1 MLDIGFTELLLVAVI
16 ALVVLGPERLP
27 QAIRTTAYWVGKIR
41 RSFQSVKEEL
51 EKEIDADGIKQ
62 QLHNEA
68 VMKELNKTREQFQSQ
83 INDIK
88 KTVSIDPVQEG
99 SVSDDVASKERTPEK
114 NHSDMTGSAAIDA
127 LNEDKTVEKKAVN
140 DSGVHPL
147 QDKDRQ

>member
-51 EKEIDADGIKQ
+51 EREIDADGIKQ

-83 INDIK
+83 INDLK
-88 KTVSIDPVQEG
+88 KSVSIDPAEDQTSSGVTTSSKGESD
-99 SVSDDVASKERTPEK
+99 SVSRDDS
-114 NHSDMTGSAAIDA
+114 
-127 LNEDKTVEKKAVN
+127 VEKKVVN
-140 DSGVHPL
+140 DTSAHRSKEKGG
-147 QDKDRQ
+147 Q

>member
-51 EKEIDADGIKQ
+51 EREIDADGIKQ

-83 INDIK
+83 INDLK
-88 KTVSIDPVQEG
+88 RSVSIDPGEDQTYSGVNTPPKSDSG
-99 SVSDDVASKERTPEK
+99 SVSGDD
-114 NHSDMTGSAAIDA
+114 SA
-127 LNEDKTVEKKAVN
+127 NKQAVN
-140 DSGVHPL
+140 DTSTHLSQEKGSN
-147 QDKDRQ
+147 

>member
-51 EKEIDADGIKQ
+51 EREIDADGIKQ

-83 INDIK
+83 INDLK
-88 KTVSIDPVQEG
+88 KSVSIDPAEDQTSSGVTTSPKGESG
-99 SVSDDVASKERTPEK
+99 SVSGDDS
-114 NHSDMTGSAAIDA
+114 
-127 LNEDKTVEKKAVN
+127 VEKKVVN
-140 DSGVHPL
+140 GTSAHLSKEEGG
-147 QDKDRQ
+147 Q

>member
-51 EKEIDADGIKQ
+51 EREIDADGIKQ

-83 INDIK
+83 INDLK
-88 KTVSIDPVQEG
+88 RSVSIDPAEDQTYSGVNTPPKGDSG
-99 SVSDDVASKERTPEK
+99 SVNGDD
-114 NHSDMTGSAAIDA
+114 SA
-127 LNEDKTVEKKAVN
+127 NKQAVN
-140 DSGVHPL
+140 DTSTHLSQEKGSN
-147 QDKDRQ
+147 

>member
-27 QAIRTTAYWVGKIR
+27 KAIRTTAYWVGKIR

-51 EKEIDADGIKQ
+51 EREIDADGIKQ

-83 INDIK
+83 INDLK
-88 KTVSIDPVQEG
+88 RAVDPAAGDQGADKGGTEKPG
-99 SVSDDVASKERTPEK
+99 SKQSVSDAQSSEQ
-114 NHSDMTGSAAIDA
+114 N
-127 LNEDKTVEKKAVN
+127 
-140 DSGVHPL
+140 
-147 QDKDRQ
+147 RQ

>member
-27 QAIRTTAYWVGKIR
+27 KAIRTTAYWVGKIR

-51 EKEIDADGIKQ
+51 EREIDADGIKQ

-83 INDIK
+83 INDLK
-88 KTVSIDPVQEG
+88 RAVDPTTGDQESG
-99 SVSDDVASKERTPEK
+99 VGKASRSNNNPVSDAQSSE
-114 NHSDMTGSAAIDA
+114 
-127 LNEDKTVEKKAVN
+127 
-140 DSGVHPL
+140 
-147 QDKDRQ
+147 QDRR

>member
-51 EKEIDADGIKQ
+51 EREIDADGIKQ

-83 INDIK
+83 INDLK
-88 KTVSIDPVQEG
+88 KSVSIDPAEDQTSSGVTTSPQGEND
-99 SVSDDVASKERTPEK
+99 SVSGDDS
-114 NHSDMTGSAAIDA
+114 
-127 LNEDKTVEKKAVN
+127 VEKKVVN
-140 DSGVHPL
+140 DTSAHLSKAKGG
-147 QDKDRQ
+147 Q

>member
-51 EKEIDADGIKQ
+51 EREIDADGIKQ

-83 INDIK
+83 INDLK
-88 KTVSIDPVQEG
+88 RSVSIDPAEDQTCSGVNTPPRGDSG
-99 SVSDDVASKERTPEK
+99 SVSGDDSAS
-114 NHSDMTGSAAIDA
+114 
-127 LNEDKTVEKKAVN
+127 KKAVN
-140 DSGVHPL
+140 DSSTHLSQEKGSN
-147 QDKDRQ
+147 

>member
-51 EKEIDADGIKQ
+51 EREIDADGIKQ

-83 INDIK
+83 INDLK
-88 KTVSIDPVQEG
+88 KSVSIDPAEDQTSSGVNTSSGVDGG
-99 SVSDDVASKERTPEK
+99 SVSGD
-114 NHSDMTGSAAIDA
+114 GSV
-127 LNEDKTVEKKAVN
+127 NQQAVN
-140 DSGVHPL
+140 DTSARLSQEKGSN
-147 QDKDRQ
+147 

>member
-51 EKEIDADGIKQ
+51 EREIDADGIKQ

-83 INDIK
+83 VNDLK
-88 KTVSIDPVQEG
+88 KSVSIDPAEDQTSSGVTTSPKGESG
-99 SVSDDVASKERTPEK
+99 SVSGDDS
-114 NHSDMTGSAAIDA
+114 
-127 LNEDKTVEKKAVN
+127 VEKKAVN
-140 DSGVHPL
+140 DTSAHLSKEKGG
-147 QDKDRQ
+147 Q

>member
-27 QAIRTTAYWVGKIR
+27 KAIRTTAYWVGKIR

-51 EKEIDADGIKQ
+51 EREIDADGIKQ

-83 INDIK
+83 INDLK
-88 KTVSIDPVQEG
+88 RAVDPAAGDQGATSAGKGDTEKPG
-99 SVSDDVASKERTPEK
+99 SKQSVSDARSSEQDRT
-114 NHSDMTGSAAIDA
+114 
-127 LNEDKTVEKKAVN
+127 
-140 DSGVHPL
+140 
-147 QDKDRQ
+147 

>member
-27 QAIRTTAYWVGKIR
+27 KAIRTTAYWIGKIR

-51 EKEIDADGIKQ
+51 EREIDADGIKQ

-83 INDIK
+83 INDLK
-88 KTVSIDPVQEG
+88 RAVDPGDHTQESTSADKG
-99 SVSDDVASKERTPEK
+99 PTNNTRKSVSDVQSSE
-114 NHSDMTGSAAIDA
+114 
-127 LNEDKTVEKKAVN
+127 
-140 DSGVHPL
+140 
-147 QDKDRQ
+147 QDRQ

>member
-51 EKEIDADGIKQ
+51 EREIDADGIKQ

-83 INDIK
+83 INDLK
-88 KTVSIDPVQEG
+88 KSVSIDPDEDQTSSVVNTSPGSDSG
-99 SVSDDVASKERTPEK
+99 SVSGDGSVK
-114 NHSDMTGSAAIDA
+114 NQ
-127 LNEDKTVEKKAVN
+127 AVN
-140 DSGVHPL
+140 NASARLSQEKGS
-147 QDKDRQ
+147 K

>member
-88 KTVSIDPVQEG
+88 KTVNIDAVSDG
-99 SVSDDVASKERTPEK
+99 SVSKVAAEESVQEKTSSSVAGSSTIDVSGK
-114 NHSDMTGSAAIDA
+114 
-127 LNEDKTVEKKAVN
+127 DKAVEKTAVN
-140 DSGVHPL
+140 DSQVQQP

>member
-27 QAIRTTAYWVGKIR
+27 KAIRTTAYWVGKIR

-51 EKEIDADGIKQ
+51 EREIDADGIKQ

-83 INDIK
+83 INDLK
-88 KTVSIDPVQEG
+88 RAVDPAAGDQGATSAGKGDTEKPDSKQ
-99 SVSDDVASKERTPEK
+99 SVSDAQSSE
-114 NHSDMTGSAAIDA
+114 
-127 LNEDKTVEKKAVN
+127 
-140 DSGVHPL
+140 
-147 QDKDRQ
+147 QDRR

>member
-51 EKEIDADGIKQ
+51 EREIDADGIKQ

-83 INDIK
+83 INDLK
-88 KTVSIDPVQEG
+88 KSVSID
-99 SVSDDVASKERTPEK
+99 
-114 NHSDMTGSAAIDA
+114 
-127 LNEDKTVEKKAVN
+127 TVEDQTSSDVNTSPERDSRSVGPDDSVERMAVN
-140 DSGVHPL
+140 KTSSHL
-147 QDKDRQ
+147 SQEKDRQ

>member
-27 QAIRTTAYWVGKIR
+27 KAIRTTAYWVGKIR

-51 EKEIDADGIKQ
+51 EREIDADGIKQ

-83 INDIK
+83 INDLK
-88 KTVSIDPVQEG
+88 RAVDPTAGDQETG
-99 SVSDDVASKERTPEK
+99 VGKASHNTNNPVSDAQSSE
-114 NHSDMTGSAAIDA
+114 
-127 LNEDKTVEKKAVN
+127 
-140 DSGVHPL
+140 
-147 QDKDRQ
+147 QDRR

>member
-27 QAIRTTAYWVGKIR
+27 KAIRTTAYWVGKIR

-51 EKEIDADGIKQ
+51 EREIDADGIKQ

-83 INDIK
+83 INDLK
-88 KTVSIDPVQEG
+88 RAVDPAAGDHTQGAASVDKGDTEKPGSKQ
-99 SVSDDVASKERTPEK
+99 SVSDAQSSEQ
-114 NHSDMTGSAAIDA
+114 N
-127 LNEDKTVEKKAVN
+127 
-140 DSGVHPL
+140 
-147 QDKDRQ
+147 RQ